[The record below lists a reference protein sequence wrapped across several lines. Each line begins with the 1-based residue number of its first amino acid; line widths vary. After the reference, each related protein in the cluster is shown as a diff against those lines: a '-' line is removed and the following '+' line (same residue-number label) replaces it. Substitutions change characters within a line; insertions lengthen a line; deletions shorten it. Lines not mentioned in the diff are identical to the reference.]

1 MLFLL
6 LLVIIRPQRVAVYR
20 KILINL
26 AFSQLT
32 YLFHVNAYLNLEPLN
47 LKCFLES
54 VL

>member
-6 LLVIIRPQRVAVYR
+6 LLVIRPQRVAVYR
-20 KILINL
+20 KISINL